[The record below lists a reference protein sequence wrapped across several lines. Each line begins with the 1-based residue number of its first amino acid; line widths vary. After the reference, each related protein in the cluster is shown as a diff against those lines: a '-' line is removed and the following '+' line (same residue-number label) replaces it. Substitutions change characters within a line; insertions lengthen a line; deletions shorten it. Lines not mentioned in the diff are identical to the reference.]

1 MCRNSVPQ
9 SGGDANTVPPLTH
22 IQPTFRVPT
31 LVPVGTPTVA
41 PAITRRSGGKAV
53 VLARKPQ

>member
-9 SGGDANTVPPLTH
+9 SGGDAKTGPFLTH

-31 LVPVGTPTVA
+31 LVPEGTPAVA
-41 PAITRRSGGKAV
+41 PAITRRSAGNAV
-53 VLARKPQ
+53 VLSRNPQ